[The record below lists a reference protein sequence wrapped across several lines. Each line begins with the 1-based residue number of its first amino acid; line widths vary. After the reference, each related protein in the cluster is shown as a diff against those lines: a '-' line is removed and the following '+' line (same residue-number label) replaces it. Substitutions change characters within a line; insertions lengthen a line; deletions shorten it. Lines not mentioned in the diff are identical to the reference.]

1 LDTATKD
8 YNYLNDMLKSE
19 LPRFFALKSSFI
31 QPVFEHLFNMQARI
45 YGMIYARCYE
55 LLQQNLDVF
64 QTNTMGIEQGFTARR
79 QQCDARSEMENMDLL
94 KSGGKAWLAASGGAN
109 NSKLSLQERAAIKAA
124 EANASPTFDP
134 YYNNQPAAAGAI
146 APPPAYG
153 VTVNSTPYGSKQ
165 QQYVV
170 ALYDYTAQAEGDLSF
185 KKDDRIEIVQKTA
198 DTNDWW
204 TGRLNGM
211 TGVFPFKKKKKKKND
226 LDVISS

>member
-1 LDTATKD
+1 
-8 YNYLNDMLKSE
+8 MLKSE
-19 LPRFFALKSSFI
+19 LPRFFALKSNFI

-55 LLQQNLDVF
+55 LLQQNLDAF
-64 QTNTMGIEQGFTARR
+64 QTNTMGIEEGFSARR
-79 QQCDARSEMENMDLL
+79 QQHDVRGEMENMDLL

-109 NSKLSLQERAAIKAA
+109 SSKLTLQERAAIKAA
-124 EANASPTFDP
+124 EANTSPTFDP
-134 YYNNQPAAAGAI
+134 YYNSNAGAAA

-153 VTVNSTPYGSKQ
+153 VAVNSTPYGNNSNGKQ

-185 KKDDRIEIVQKTA
+185 KKDDRIEIVEKTA

-211 TGVFPFKKKKKKKND
+211 TGVFPGKNRLFWSQFHVD
-226 LDVISS
+226 